1 MKDRLTEKDTYYH
14 GELEKAQ
21 TNADRDIFDLRRKL
35 DKIDLSY
42 QDQLEKLTEKYEKE
56 IGEKHQESIGFG
68 SIIFWSAV
76 AQKLIKLYYIL
87 PLAVSSYMIYQEC
100 AVVMKSEINYHHKA
114 WYVTLS

>member
-42 QDQLEKLTEKYEKE
+42 QEQMEKLTEKYEKE
-56 IGEKHQESIGFG
+56 IGEEHYNGC
-68 SIIFWSAV
+68 V
-76 AQKLIKLYYIL
+76 Y
-87 PLAVSSYMIYQEC
+87 
-100 AVVMKSEINYHHKA
+100 NN
-114 WYVTLS
+114 TLF

>member
-1 MKDRLTEKDTYYH
+1 LKDRLTEKDTYYH

-56 IGEKHQESIGFG
+56 IGENIKKIVTVAVLYFG
-68 SIIFWSAV
+68 
-76 AQKLIKLYYIL
+76 LL
-87 PLAVSSYMIYQEC
+87 
-100 AVVMKSEINYHHKA
+100 
-114 WYVTLS
+114 

>member
-1 MKDRLTEKDTYYH
+1 LKDRLTEKDTYYH

-56 IGEKHQESIGFG
+56 IGEKHQGGLGSG
-68 SIIFWSAV
+68 SIVSWSPV
-76 AQKLIKLYYIL
+76 TQKVIKLCYSL
-87 PLAVSSYMIYQEC
+87 SSAIRN
-100 AVVMKSEINYHHKA
+100 A
-114 WYVTLS
+114 LL

>member
-1 MKDRLTEKDTYYH
+1 MFMSTLQTDRSHTITVVFLSQISTLKDRLTEKDSYYH

-56 IGEKHQESIGFG
+56 IGEDHEEGFG
-68 SIIFWSAV
+68 NGRT
-76 AQKLIKLYYIL
+76 
-87 PLAVSSYMIYQEC
+87 VS
-100 AVVMKSEINYHHKA
+100 
-114 WYVTLS
+114 